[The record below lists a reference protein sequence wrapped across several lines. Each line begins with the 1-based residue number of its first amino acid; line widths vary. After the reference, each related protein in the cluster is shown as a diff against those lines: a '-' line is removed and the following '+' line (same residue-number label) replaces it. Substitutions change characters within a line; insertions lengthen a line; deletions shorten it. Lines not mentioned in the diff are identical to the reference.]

1 MMGVPGKHIFV
12 KQSALLAH
20 AICNLNR
27 SKLLFGAICID
38 TKNGHDKIDDFF
50 HGSPHIGP
58 S

>member
-12 KQSALLAH
+12 KLSPLLAYL
-20 AICNLNR
+20 ICNLNC
-27 SKLLFGAICID
+27 SKLIFGSIRID
-38 TKNGHDKIDDFF
+38 TTNGYEKTNDFF